1 MGLLPLGDAVAAVVA
16 AAVSFAERASFGLDS
31 VFVRGWLAL
40 SKAPREPEPTLPD
53 APDAPDAPARTEE
66 ATRADARNA
75 QQEGEARAGGW
86 R

>member
-1 MGLLPLGDAVAAVVA
+1 VAAVVA

-40 SKAPREPEPTLPD
+40 SEADWLAAKAPREPEPTLPD